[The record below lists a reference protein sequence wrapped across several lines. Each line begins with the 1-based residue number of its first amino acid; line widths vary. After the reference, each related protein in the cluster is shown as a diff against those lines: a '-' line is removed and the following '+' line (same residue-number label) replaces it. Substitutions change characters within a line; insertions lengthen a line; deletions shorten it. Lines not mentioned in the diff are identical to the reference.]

1 MGGAAFKCG
10 EEDLQGAK
18 VCILS
23 VTCIQGLRWGGAAFK
38 CGEEDLQGAKLCI
51 LSVTCIQGLRWG
63 CSLQMWRGGFTR
75 GQVMHT
81 VSNMYPGA

>member
-1 MGGAAFKCG
+1 MYKESSSACTITCTRGLGG
-10 EEDLQGAK
+10 
-18 VCILS
+18 
-23 VTCIQGLRWGGAAFK
+23 
-38 CGEEDLQGAKLCI
+38 
-51 LSVTCIQGLRWG
+51 G